1 MIEGERME
9 WHKGDLFAIPPW
21 TWHVHENASRDD
33 TILFSID
40 DWPAMKSLGFYRAE
54 GEAAS

>member
-1 MIEGERME
+1 ME

-21 TWHVHENASRDD
+21 TWHLHENTSRDD

-40 DWPAMKSLGFYRAE
+40 DWPAMKSLGFYRNE
-54 GEAAS
+54 GEASA